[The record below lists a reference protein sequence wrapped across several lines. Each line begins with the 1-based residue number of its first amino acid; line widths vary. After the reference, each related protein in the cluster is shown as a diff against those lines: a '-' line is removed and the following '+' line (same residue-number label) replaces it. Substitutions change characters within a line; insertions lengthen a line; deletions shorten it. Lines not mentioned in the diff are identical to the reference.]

1 MCGIG
6 GIIALST
13 QPPSRAEAE
22 RLRDAMAAR
31 GPDGAGTVVDEVGG
45 AILVHRRLA
54 IIDPGQGSA
63 QPMSSTS
70 GRYVIVF
77 NGEIYNHA
85 PLRERLIAAGSK
97 FASAGDT
104 EVVLEAFAQWGEQC
118 VHEFHGMFA
127 FAIWD
132 KQTRHVFFARDPH
145 GIKPLYLAPTSKFV
159 HFASSVRALRAVP
172 DVARTLDETALLGYL
187 AWGHIS
193 DPRTLYEGI
202 RALPAG
208 SFAWLREGR
217 LEAPQRY
224 WSPAIAYAAQ
234 TSVDSERE
242 LLVRTRQV
250 LLASAHR
257 HLVADVEVGL
267 FLSAGIDSCALL
279 GLATEVGGKPLRTT
293 TLTFARFQG
302 TAADEGVYA
311 KQVAELYGADH
322 SVETFD
328 DGDVDDVLPSFLSSM
343 DQPTNDALN
352 TYLVARATRRRG
364 LICVLSGLGGDELF
378 GGYPS
383 MRRFARLSQLRA
395 LGLHRYSGALS
406 RLTDVL
412 PLGGRSE
419 KARYLPSAMQS
430 DAQLYLLLRGV
441 RMPDEVERVMGKAA
455 YDRAGGLEAILA
467 PVHEAWRDGPTD
479 AWRRILVAEQSL
491 YMRNQLL
498 RDSDWATMA
507 HGLELRVPLVSR
519 LVTEQ
524 LGLALA
530 HQKGEGGKLALAKSP
545 VPALPHAVVHRP
557 KTGFSLPMNEWTPR
571 ALERGFAKMPHRDL
585 LGGIVPT
592 QAELIQDVRS
602 GAMHWSRAWTLPVLG
617 RYLEMT

>member
-6 GIIALST
+6 GVIALST
-13 QPPSRAEAE
+13 QLPDRAEAE

-31 GPDGAGTVVDEVGG
+31 GPDGAGTFIDEAGG

-54 IIDPGQGSA
+54 IIDPGEGSA

-85 PLRERLIAAGSK
+85 PLRQRLIALGST
-97 FASAGDT
+97 FVSAGDT
-104 EVVLEAFAQWGEQC
+104 EVVLEAFIQWGEQC

-132 KQTRHVFFARDPH
+132 KQLRRAFFARDPH
-145 GIKPLYLAPTSKFV
+145 GIKPLYLAASAQFV
-159 HFASSVRALRAVP
+159 RFASSVRALRAVP
-172 DVARTLDETALLGYL
+172 DVSRAIDETALLGYL
-187 AWGHIS
+187 AWGHVS
-193 DPRTLYEGI
+193 DPRTLYQGI
-202 RALPAG
+202 CALPAG
-208 SFAWLREGR
+208 SFAWLREGH

-224 WSPAIAYAAQ
+224 WSPAMAYAVR
-234 TSVDSERE
+234 TSADSEEE
-242 LLVRTRQV
+242 LLARTRQV
-250 LLASAHR
+250 LLSSAHR

-279 GLATEVGGKPLRTT
+279 GLATEASGRPLRTT
-293 TLTFARFQG
+293 TLTFARFQN
-302 TAADEGVYA
+302 TPLDEGIQA
-311 KQVAELYGADH
+311 KQVAALYGADH
-322 SVETFD
+322 SVETFED
-328 DGDVDDVLPSFLSSM
+328 SDIDDVLPSFLASM

-352 TYLVARATRRRG
+352 TYLVSRATRRRG
-364 LICVLSGLGGDELF
+364 LICALSGLGGDELF

-395 LGLHRYSGALS
+395 LGLHRYSNALS
-406 RLTDVL
+406 RIAAAL
-412 PLGGRSE
+412 PLGRRSG
-419 KARYLPSAMQS
+419 KARYLASALQS
-430 DAQLYLLLRGV
+430 DAQIYLLLRGV
-441 RMPDEVERVMGKAA
+441 RMPDEVERLMGKAA
-455 YDRAGGLEAILA
+455 YARAGGLDAILA

-479 AWRRILVAEQSL
+479 PWRRILVAEQSL

-530 HQKGEGGKLALAKSP
+530 HREGQGGKLHLAKAP
-545 VPALPHAVVHRP
+545 VPPLPEAVIHRP
-557 KTGFSLPMNEWTPR
+557 KTGFSLPMNEWAPR
-571 ALERGFAKMPHRDL
+571 AIEQGIAKMPRDL
-585 LGGIVPT
+585 LEGTVPT
-592 QAELIQDVRS
+592 QAELIQNVRT